1 MSQDQKFFDIFTLV
15 LGILVAI
22 AFAIYMLSAR
32 IGNATQGQYVLSE
45 SAYQEQITSSIQPLG
60 AVMLPGEEEI
70 ARQKS
75 AAAAAAPV
83 ATVLSGPQVYNAAC
97 VACHGAGVGGAPVY
111 GAADQWTARL
121 AQGKDVLYDHAING
135 YTGAAGYMPP
145 KGGRLDLSDAEIEA
159 AVDYII
165 ADSQ

>member
-83 ATVLSGPQVYNAAC
+83 ATVLSGPQVYNAGLCGMPWCWRRRRTRLRGGRSMDRAP
-97 VACHGAGVGGAPVY
+97 GAG
-111 GAADQWTARL
+111 
-121 AQGKDVLYDHAING
+121 
-135 YTGAAGYMPP
+135 
-145 KGGRLDLSDAEIEA
+145 
-159 AVDYII
+159 
-165 ADSQ
+165 